1 MIAKLISPIATGR
14 ISEWSTSVKF
24 GIQPNPPSV
33 SSVNVIW
40 ASIEPGSG
48 SIWTMFRNETD
59 IITQSGICPHST
71 IIVLAGWQFS
81 RITSLSHCFLSCTKK
96 FFCNAGFNS

>member
-59 IITQSGICPHST
+59 IITHSGICPHST

-96 FFCNAGFNS
+96 FFCNGGFNS